1 MRIYITKIARYYKY
15 VVTSKLI
22 TQGAPTVIRKESFT
36 MIETATLQNAFPPD
50 TESAEDVL
58 TAPASFGSGFP
69 TGFSFEEEPRK
80 GKKKKGKKGKKG
92 KKARKKAAKR
102 ARKHAMELR
111 IAQANY
117 KCGYL
122 AAENDM
128 LRKMIALS
136 VGVKRGTFNDRL
148 AENGLKLLPRGDR

>member
-1 MRIYITKIARYYKY
+1 MIQDFKSPI
-15 VVTSKLI
+15 
-22 TQGAPTVIRKESFT
+22 EST
-36 MIETATLQNAFPPD
+36 PE
-50 TESAEDVL
+50 TESTAEFISS
-58 TAPASFGSGFP
+58 PASFGPSFP
-69 TGFSFEEEPRK
+69 SDFPFEDEPRK
-80 GKKKKGKKGKKG
+80 GKKKKGKKG

-102 ARKHAMELR
+102 ARKRAIER
-111 IAQANY
+111 QIAQANY
-117 KCGYL
+117 RCGYL

>member
-1 MRIYITKIARYYKY
+1 MI
-15 VVTSKLI
+15 
-22 TQGAPTVIRKESFT
+22 QGSNFPTAST
-36 MIETATLQNAFPPD
+36 PD
-50 TESAEDVL
+50 TESTAEFISS
-58 TAPASFGSGFP
+58 PASFGPSFTTGFP
-69 TGFSFEEEPRK
+69 FEDEPR
-80 GKKKKGKKGKKG
+80 KG

-102 ARKHAMELR
+102 ARKRAKER
-111 IAQANY
+111 QIAQANY

-148 AENGLKLLPRGDR
+148 AENGLKLLPRGDH

>member
-1 MRIYITKIARYYKY
+1 
-15 VVTSKLI
+15 
-22 TQGAPTVIRKESFT
+22 
-36 MIETATLQNAFPPD
+36 MINSMSEIVD
-50 TESAEDVL
+50 SA
-58 TAPASFGSGFP
+58 APANTQEEQNRSNPLFP
-69 TGFSFEEEPRK
+69 SRMPLFYEDKPH
-80 GKKKKGKKGKKG
+80 KGKKGKKG

-102 ARKHAMELR
+102 ARKRAKER
-111 IAQANY
+111 QIAQANY

-148 AENGLKLLPRGDR
+148 AENGLKLLPRGDH

>member
-1 MRIYITKIARYYKY
+1 MI
-15 VVTSKLI
+15 
-22 TQGAPTVIRKESFT
+22 QGSNFPTAST
-36 MIETATLQNAFPPD
+36 PD
-50 TESAEDVL
+50 TESTAEFISS
-58 TAPASFGSGFP
+58 PASFGPSFTTGFP
-69 TGFSFEEEPRK
+69 FEDEPRK
-80 GKKKKGKKGKKG
+80 GTKGKKG

-102 ARKHAMELR
+102 ARKRAKER
-111 IAQANY
+111 QIAQANY

-148 AENGLKLLPRGDR
+148 AENGLKLLPRGDH

>member
-1 MRIYITKIARYYKY
+1 MI
-15 VVTSKLI
+15 
-22 TQGAPTVIRKESFT
+22 QGSNFPTAST
-36 MIETATLQNAFPPD
+36 PD
-50 TESAEDVL
+50 TESTAEFISS
-58 TAPASFGSGFP
+58 PASFGPSFTTGFP
-69 TGFSFEEEPRK
+69 FEDEPRK
-80 GKKKKGKKGKKG
+80 GKKGKKGKKS

-102 ARKHAMELR
+102 ARKRAKER
-111 IAQANY
+111 QIAQANY

-148 AENGLKLLPRGDR
+148 AENGLKLLPRGDH

>member
-1 MRIYITKIARYYKY
+1 MI
-15 VVTSKLI
+15 
-22 TQGAPTVIRKESFT
+22 QDFNFPTEST
-36 MIETATLQNAFPPD
+36 PD
-50 TESAEDVL
+50 TESTAEFISS
-58 TAPASFGSGFP
+58 PASFSPSFTTGFP
-69 TGFSFEEEPRK
+69 FEDEPR
-80 GKKKKGKKGKKG
+80 KG

-102 ARKHAMELR
+102 ARKRAMGR
-111 IAQANY
+111 QIAQANY
-117 KCGYL
+117 RCGYL

>member
-1 MRIYITKIARYYKY
+1 MI
-15 VVTSKLI
+15 
-22 TQGAPTVIRKESFT
+22 QGSNFPTAST
-36 MIETATLQNAFPPD
+36 PD
-50 TESAEDVL
+50 TESTAEFISS
-58 TAPASFGSGFP
+58 PASFGPSFTTGFP
-69 TGFSFEEEPRK
+69 FEDEPRK
-80 GKKKKGKKGKKG
+80 GKRGKKGKKG

-102 ARKHAMELR
+102 ARKRAKER
-111 IAQANY
+111 QIAQANY

-148 AENGLKLLPRGDR
+148 AENGLKLLPRGDH

>member
-1 MRIYITKIARYYKY
+1 
-15 VVTSKLI
+15 
-22 TQGAPTVIRKESFT
+22 

-50 TESAEDVL
+50 PESAEDVL
-58 TAPASFGSGFP
+58 TAPASFGPSFPSGFP
-69 TGFSFEEEPRK
+69 FEDEPRK
-80 GKKKKGKKGKKG
+80 GKKS

-102 ARKHAMELR
+102 ARKRAMGR
-111 IAQANY
+111 QIAQAKY
-117 KCGYL
+117 RCGYL